1 MLSCLSGIRVRIS
14 ASMIRPATPADVPAM
29 ALLWHEKMTIQQQT
43 DRRVQLAP
51 NAQEEWSQ
59 AMCGW
64 LEDSC
69 YAVYV
74 AERGGTL
81 VGYAVGRIQDN
92 PPGLRPARIGTVI
105 EMAVGAHSYQSG
117 LGKELLKP
125 LRLWFSAQGITSI
138 VAYVPRRQPVEQAFW
153 RALGA
158 TELTDVMWMKL

>member
-1 MLSCLSGIRVRIS
+1 
-14 ASMIRPATPADVPAM
+14 MIRPATSADVPAM

-43 DRRVQLAP
+43 DRRFQLAP
-51 NAQEEWSQ
+51 DAQEEWSQ

-64 LEDSC
+64 LDDSC

-74 AERGGTL
+74 AERNGAL
-81 VGYAVGRIQDN
+81 VAYVVGRIQDN

-105 EMAVGAHSYQSG
+105 EMAVGVHSYQSG
-117 LGKELLKP
+117 LGKQLLKP
-125 LRLWFSAQGITSI
+125 LNLWFAGQGITSI

-158 TELTDVMWMKL
+158 TELTDVMWIKL